1 MGDRPAPADDR
12 GAAQE
17 RTTLAWRRTGLALV
31 VGALT
36 IGRLTLDHLGPGVVV
51 PTALV
56 AVLGVG
62 VLLGAARA
70 RRLAGG
76 RDGKPELSVLRDGR
90 LPGVVASLM
99 AVLALGELASGL
111 ARLG

>member
-56 AVLGVG
+56 AALGAG

-99 AVLALGELASGL
+99 AVLALGELASAL

>member
-1 MGDRPAPADDR
+1 MGDGPAPGDDR

-36 IGRLTLDHLGPGVVV
+36 IGRLALEHLGERVVV
-51 PTALV
+51 PSVLV
-56 AVLGVG
+56 AAIGAG
-62 VLLGAARA
+62 VLVGAARA
-70 RRLAGG
+70 RRLTGG
-76 RDGKPELSVLRDGR
+76 RDGEPEMSVLRDGR
-90 LPGVVASLM
+90 LPGVVASLL

-111 ARLG
+111 ARVG